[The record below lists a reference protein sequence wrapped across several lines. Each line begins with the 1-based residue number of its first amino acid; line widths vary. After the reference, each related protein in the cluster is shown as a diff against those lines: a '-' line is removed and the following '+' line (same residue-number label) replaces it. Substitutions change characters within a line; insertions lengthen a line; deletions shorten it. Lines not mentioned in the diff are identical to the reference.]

1 MDWKDLLPPLIL
13 MLSVGVVGWLGW
25 FCVISEFPDASPW
38 RRGRERFLD
47 LAEQLGFVVSRESCI
62 ATKQVTELSLTA
74 GIKVVRHKS
83 NSILMYGHVP
93 LPDVPSGLS
102 VALDTSTWAF
112 TRAFGAKERSVGD
125 PEFDAVFWTLCDD
138 EEQVRSY
145 LTPQRRQALLHWI
158 PQVPSA
164 RIADGALRAEVN
176 FNTPSRMRQ
185 TTFEPFLSG
194 LEGLASSLQS
204 ESVTEGEQI
213 GHSAVSFIQR
223 KFARRTTF
231 VWSFLLLLSLVVD
244 SFDVVTNLVRAST
257 AIMVLLSAGLY
268 RGFQGCRVLLQGIY
282 AFLGLASGG
291 ILVVG
296 LIEAAE
302 LLPWRFLRLK
312 EDEIVVF
319 VIVDFVII
327 FWFWG
332 CRHHLKA
339 LDTTKARS
347 RGV

>member
-1 MDWKDLLPPLIL
+1 MDWMDLLPPLIL

-38 RRGRERFLD
+38 RRGRECFLD

-74 GIKVVRHKS
+74 GIKVVRLKS
-83 NSILMYGHVP
+83 NSILMYGHIP
-93 LPDVPSGLS
+93 LPDAPSGLS
-102 VALDTSTWAF
+102 VSLDTSTWAF

-138 EEQVRSY
+138 EEQMRSY
-145 LTPQRRQALLHWI
+145 LTPQRRQALLQWI

-164 RIADGALRAEVN
+164 RIADSAIRAEVN
-176 FNTPSRMRQ
+176 FNTPSRMRAS
-185 TTFEPFLSG
+185 TFEPFLSG
-194 LEGLASSLQS
+194 LEGLASSFQ
-204 ESVTEGEQI
+204 SVTEGEQS
-213 GHSAVSFIQR
+213 GHSAVSFMLK
-223 KFARRTTF
+223 KFAHRTTL
-231 VWSFLLLLSLVVD
+231 VWSVLLLLSLAVD
-244 SFDVVTNLVRAST
+244 SFDVVTNLARVST

-268 RGFQGCRVLLQGIY
+268 RGFQSCRVLLQGVY

-291 ILVVG
+291 VLVAG
-296 LIEAAE
+296 LLEAAE
-302 LLPWRFLRLK
+302 FLPWRFLRLK
-312 EDEIVVF
+312 EDEIVAF
-319 VIVDFVII
+319 VIVGSVITL
-327 FWFWG
+327 WLWG

-339 LDTTKARS
+339 LDTSKARS